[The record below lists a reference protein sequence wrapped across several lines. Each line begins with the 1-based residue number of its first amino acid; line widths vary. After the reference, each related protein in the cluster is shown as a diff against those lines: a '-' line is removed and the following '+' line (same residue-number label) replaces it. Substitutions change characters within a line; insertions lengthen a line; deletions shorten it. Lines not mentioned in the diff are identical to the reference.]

1 MPGTVRWCPD
11 VGTAVSPVS
20 RTTCHPDRVSSP
32 PDLPPIVTAALD
44 RARRLGF
51 VSSARL
57 ETGRLLAAVAAGR
70 EGVLAETGTGAGVGA
85 AWIAS
90 ALRPGAHLLTIDR
103 DASLTESATVLFAG
117 DDRVTVLGGD
127 WTQLAAHGPFS
138 LLFVDGGAK
147 QDGPDAVADLV
158 GAGGTVVLDDFTP
171 SDSWPPVY
179 RGRVDSLREAWLTDG
194 RFVSAEVAVT
204 SDAAVLLATRRG

>member
-1 MPGTVRWCPD
+1 M
-11 VGTAVSPVS
+11 
-20 RTTCHPDRVSSP
+20 SSP
-32 PDLPPIVTAALD
+32 PDLPPIVTSALD

-70 EGVLAETGTGAGVGA
+70 GGVLAETGTGAGVGA

-90 ALRPGAHLLTIDR
+90 VLRPGARLVTIDR
-103 DASLTESATVLFAG
+103 EASLTESATVLFAG

-127 WTQLAAHGPFS
+127 WTGLAAHGPFS

-158 GAGGTVVLDDFTP
+158 EPGGTVVLDDFTP
-171 SDSWPPVY
+171 SDSWPPFY
-179 RGRVDSLREAWLTDG
+179 RGRIDSLRESWLTDE
-194 RFVSAEVAVT
+194 RFVAAEVAVT
-204 SDAAVLLATRRG
+204 ADAAVLLATRRG

>member
-1 MPGTVRWCPD
+1 M
-11 VGTAVSPVS
+11 
-20 RTTCHPDRVSSP
+20 SSP

-70 EGVLAETGTGAGVGA
+70 TGVLAETGTGAGVGA

-90 ALRPGAHLLTIDR
+90 ALRPGARLLTIDR
-103 DASLTESATVLFAG
+103 EASLTESATILFAG

-127 WTQLAAHGPFS
+127 WTQLAEGGPFS

-147 QDGPDAVADLV
+147 QEGPDAVAGMV
-158 GAGGTVVLDDFTP
+158 QAGGLVLLDDFTP

-179 RGRVDSLREAWLTDG
+179 RGRVDGLREAWLTDE
-194 RFVSAEVAVT
+194 RFVAAEVAVT
-204 SDAAVLLATRRG
+204 ADAAVLLATRRD